1 MALDTVLDAAQC
13 LAGEKVAFIIA
24 GDGSNALAL
33 QQRVRR
39 IQADNF
45 HMVGR
50 IAKGEVPALLAR
62 MNALVIPWHRNPLYR
77 YGISPNK
84 LFDYMLAAKPI
95 LHGSEASNDPVAEA
109 ECGITVEPENAAV
122 LADAIRRLLALGADE
137 RARIGENGRRYVLQN
152 HDCSM
157 LARRFLETVM
167 FPALC
172 TTPGR
177 S

>member
-1 MALDTVLDAAQC
+1 
-13 LAGEKVAFIIA
+13 
-24 GDGSNALAL
+24 
-33 QQRVRR
+33 VRR

-62 MNALVIPWHRNPLYR
+62 MDALVISWHRNPLYR

-95 LHGSEASNDPVAEA
+95 LHGSEATNDPVAEA
-109 ECGITVEPENAAV
+109 ECGITVEPENATA

-152 HDCSM
+152 HDCSV

-167 FPALC
+167 SSVLC
-172 TTPGR
+172 TTPGW